1 MTGRQHMA
9 GRQQWCDEV
18 LAGPGGAMT
27 DEVGVITGP
36 LTLRTTALPDGGQ
49 ARIEVQYKDAEEWYT
64 LTGSPVRHHGDPAAV
79 HAAALAAIRT
89 GHAAEAPAPP
99 PPPPTPPAPA

>member
-1 MTGRQHMA
+1 MT

-36 LTLRTTALPDGGQ
+36 LTLRTTKLPDGDGGLV
-49 ARIEVQYKDAEEWYT
+49 RIEVQYKDAEEWYT
-64 LTGSPVRHHGDPAAV
+64 LTGSPVPHRGDPAAV
-79 HAAALAAIRT
+79 HAAALAAVRT
-89 GHAAEAPAPP
+89 GHAAEAPGQGGA
-99 PPPPTPPAPA
+99 

>member
-1 MTGRQHMA
+1 MTQPH
-9 GRQQWCDEV
+9 QWQDEV

-36 LTLRTTALPDGGQ
+36 LTLRSTEVAGGLL
-49 ARIEVQYKDAEEWYT
+49 RFDVQYKDADEWYT
-64 LTGSPVRHHGDPAAV
+64 LTGSPRPHHGDPAAV

-89 GHAAEAPAPP
+89 GGGAQAP
-99 PPPPTPPAPA
+99 T